1 MKKGVKQVTI
11 SKAIREFCK
20 CLLSKDMGRYIVKI
34 IHFGSTAK
42 GEGSEGREVYSV
54 KKENLKKESF
64 R

>member
-1 MKKGVKQVTI
+1 
-11 SKAIREFCK
+11 
-20 CLLSKDMGRYIVKI
+20 MGRYIVKI

-54 KKENLKKESF
+54 KKENLKKESL

>member
-1 MKKGVKQVTI
+1 MSATLISERVFMAIKVKDT
-11 SKAIREFCK
+11 
-20 CLLSKDMGRYIVKI
+20 GRYIVKI

-54 KKENLKKESF
+54 KKESLKKESF